1 LPHAR
6 RGLHGPFARLRVIP
20 YPPPVIVALGL
31 DSPNVNILATKPGI
45 GLVKDRSVRRE
56 TVIESRH
63 SEWPI

>member
-1 LPHAR
+1 MAESPTRA
-6 RGLHGPFARLRVIP
+6 GDNAV
-20 YPPPVIVALGL
+20 PVDTLCDL
-31 DSPNVNILATKPGI
+31 SSQNVNILATKPGI

>member
-1 LPHAR
+1 MPDDTLCD
-6 RGLHGPFARLRVIP
+6 L
-20 YPPPVIVALGL
+20 
-31 DSPNVNILATKPGI
+31 SSQNVNILATKPGI